1 MPLRTR
7 SLLMDNTIGKI
18 YTNVGATSEVNS
30 SKLIAGTSLKSYVL
44 SSKTSTRVANNLSG
58 TGFPFASSGLIQ
70 TVTLSVSTAPVGA
83 SIIVALKKGTAYANS
98 TTSATANIASG
109 VKTGNTSISL
119 NVSAGE
125 FIFFDVTQV
134 GSTSSGQKL
143 SIRLDYFLG

>member
-44 SSKTSTRVANNLSG
+44 SSKTATRVANNLSG
-58 TGFPFASSGLIQ
+58 TGFPFTSTGLIQ
-70 TVTLSVSTAPVGA
+70 KLTLSVSNAPVGA
-83 SIIVALKKGTAYANS
+83 SIIVALKKGTDYANS

-109 VKTGNTSISL
+109 VRTGNSSISL
-119 NVSAGE
+119 SVSAGE

>member
-30 SKLIAGTSLKSYVL
+30 SKLIAGTALKSYVL
-44 SSKTSTRVANNLSG
+44 SSKAATRVASNLSG
-58 TGFPFASSGLIQ
+58 TGFPFSSNGLIQ
-70 TVTLSVSTAPVGA
+70 TLTLSVSTAPVGA

-98 TTSATANIASG
+98 TTSGTANIASG
-109 VKTGNTSISL
+109 QKTGNTSISL

-134 GSTSSGQKL
+134 GSTSSGNKL